1 MNLSEIKL
9 SSEYLRL
16 ETDTDALQKS
26 IEKVGLINPLTI
38 NTENELLA
46 GARRYQAVTALG
58 WTEVPVHVVERQT
71 LEQELISIDENLVRT
86 PLDKLEFEKC
96 LNRGREIYEELNP
109 LANKI
114 DMTIKELTSEEKKK
128 EKELEEQDQDS
139 FAAVTAEKTGLS
151 KSVIKGAIKR
161 DALASE
167 AVKAARRAGDINA
180 SQTNEIIKLDK
191 DIQERILP
199 VIADKTVKE
208 AKKIITAAKSG
219 GMDAAIEESESII
232 PLPKEFANLRNLSK
246 RVNKNLSRIL
256 LEELVYEG
264 PELKSI
270 NKEIYKLKENLDTYF
285 RMMNLEAPAQPA
297 PSMSVT
303 PAEVVEHTVEPI
315 EEDTFNPEY
324 MSNEV
329 PSEEMNSSL

>member
-16 ETDTDALQKS
+16 DTDVDSLKKS
-26 IEKVGLINPLTI
+26 IEKVGLINPLTV

-58 WTEVPVHVVERQT
+58 WEEVPVHVVDRQT

-114 DMTIKELTSEEKKK
+114 EVSARDLTPEEKKK

-161 DALASE
+161 DALASD
-167 AVKAARRAGDINA
+167 AVKAARRAGTINA

-191 DIQERILP
+191 EVQERILP
-199 VIADKTVKE
+199 VIADKTVKD

-219 GMDAAIEESESII
+219 GMDAAIEESENII
-232 PLPKEFANLRNLSK
+232 PLPKEYANLKNLAK

-256 LEELVYEG
+256 LEELAYEG

-270 NKEIYKLKENLDTYF
+270 NKEVFKLKENLDTYF
-285 RMMNLEAPAQPA
+285 RMMNLEAPSA
-297 PSMSVT
+297 PSVSA
-303 PAEVVEHTVEPI
+303 PAAELTVSPI
-315 EEDTFNPEY
+315 EDDTFNPEY
-324 MSNEV
+324 MNNDSGADEF
-329 PSEEMNSSL
+329 SSSL